1 MSDEILPPPPN
12 YVSFGAHLSDE
23 VHGKFIAYL
32 KTMARDTIIGDI
44 LTLSGISGI

>member
-12 YVSFGAHLSDE
+12 YVSFGAHLSNEE
-23 VHGKFIAYL
+23 VHGKIIAYL

-44 LTLSGISGI
+44 LTLSGI